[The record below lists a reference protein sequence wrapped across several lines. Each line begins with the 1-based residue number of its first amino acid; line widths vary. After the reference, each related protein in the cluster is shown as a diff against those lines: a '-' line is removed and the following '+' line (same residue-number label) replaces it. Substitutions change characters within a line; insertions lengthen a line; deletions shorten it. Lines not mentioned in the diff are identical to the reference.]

1 MVKDIKEIGLRF
13 GVADEA
19 YKYYTGVLYDSS
31 HRQVKNFPEALWPHF
46 PERNLVPG
54 GRELFDC
61 HEISLLTAR
70 NDWAAFQVG
79 NGGGPFPAVPHPGAC
94 PFVQTGG
101 SYHPPGQLV

>member
-1 MVKDIKEIGLRF
+1 MVKDIEEIGLRY

-54 GRELFDC
+54 GRELFGG
-61 HEISLLTAR
+61 
-70 NDWAAFQVG
+70 G
-79 NGGGPFPAVPHPGAC
+79 NGGGSFPAVPHSGAC
-94 PFVQTGG
+94 AFVQTGG
-101 SYHPPGQLV
+101 PHHPPGQLV